1 MDKKHL
7 IIYNG
12 EKIDASKPVITT
24 ENRAFRYGDG
34 LFETIRVV
42 DGSVHLIDIHY
53 KRLMAG
59 CENLKFKVA
68 KEYTEKYFNDLII
81 DLCSEKKISDNARVR
96 LSFFRTEGGYYAPT
110 SNKAEFIIE
119 AEDMKVKGY
128 PLKPEGLKVDLYTA
142 LEKPTNLFSTYKTSN
157 SLMYVLAS
165 IYKKEHG
172 LDDCFLM
179 NSKSRIVE
187 TIDSN
192 IFIVKNGEISTP
204 PTTEGCIG
212 GVMREYIISVMENNG
227 IRYTKTPISI
237 EDLFTADEIFVTNAI
252 IGVQFVKSY
261 KTKEYQLGVAKI
273 LSDHINKE
281 LIKK

>member
-7 IIYNG
+7 INLNG
-12 EKIDASKPVITT
+12 NFISGKDPVILTD
-24 ENRAFRYGDG
+24 NRSFRYGDG
-34 LFETIRVV
+34 LFETIRVIN
-42 DGSVHLIDIHY
+42 GNIHLLDIHY

-59 CENLKFKVA
+59 CEILKLKVN
-68 KEYTEKYFNDLII
+68 KEWTKDYFATII
-81 DLCSEKKISDNARVR
+81 STLVSEKKIESNARIR
-96 LSFFRTEGGYYAPT
+96 LCFFRTAGGFYDPA
-110 SNKAEFIIE
+110 SNKAEFLIE
-119 AEDMKVKGY
+119 AEVAKNEGY
-128 PLKPEGLKVDLYTA
+128 PLKEEGLKVDLFTSV
-142 LEKPTNLFSTYKTSN
+142 EKPTNLFSTYKTNN
-157 SLMYVLAS
+157 SLIYVLAS
-165 IYKKEHG
+165 IYKKEHN

-227 IRYTKTPISI
+227 IKYLKTPITI

-252 IGVQFVKSY
+252 IGVQWVKSY
-261 KTKEYQLGVAKI
+261 KVKQYELGVAKV
-273 LSDHINKE
+273 LSEHINRE
-281 LIKK
+281 LI